1 MNYNQNDKIAQI
13 TSQTL
18 IIGVDIAK
26 HKHVARAQD
35 FRGLEF
41 GKAFHFE
48 NTNSDFN
55 HFLDWIQQ
63 LMNQQGMEKV
73 IVGMEPTGHYWL
85 NLAHFLIEQRIN
97 FIVVND
103 ARQEKQGS

>member
-1 MNYNQNDKIAQI
+1 MTFEHKKASWYHKCCPELASKKDELKYQEAAKMNYNQNEKIAQI

-26 HKHVARAQD
+26 FKHVARAQD

-55 HFLDWIQQ
+55 HFLDWIQ
-63 LMNQQGMEKV
+63 
-73 IVGMEPTGHYWL
+73 
-85 NLAHFLIEQRIN
+85 
-97 FIVVND
+97 
-103 ARQEKQGS
+103 

>member
-13 TSQTL
+13 TSVTL

-41 GKAFHFE
+41 GKAFYFE
-48 NTNSDFN
+48 NTNSGFN
-55 HFLDWIQQ
+55 HFLNWIQI
-63 LMNQQGMEKV
+63 LV
-73 IVGMEPTGHYWL
+73 ISKTGTPCTIRGSG
-85 NLAHFLIEQRIN
+85 LILY
-97 FIVVND
+97 FH
-103 ARQEKQGS
+103 